1 MSFDFDDV
9 MEVLKIVKQCEDA
22 ELHIDTGEMQ
32 LSIVKGDAIDSGRS
46 LVSFGGSTAS
56 EQSAPDPIQ
65 SAPAAQPAA
74 TAAPSPAPVVA
85 QAAAPAA
92 KHADASEEGLVP
104 VKASVTSVFYRS
116 PSPDEPSFV
125 DVGDQVEEDTII
137 CLLEVMKCFRQVLA
151 EVRGRVEKVC
161 VENND
166 MVEEGTVL
174 FLVRPE

>member
-125 DVGDQVEEDTII
+125 EVGDQVEEDTII